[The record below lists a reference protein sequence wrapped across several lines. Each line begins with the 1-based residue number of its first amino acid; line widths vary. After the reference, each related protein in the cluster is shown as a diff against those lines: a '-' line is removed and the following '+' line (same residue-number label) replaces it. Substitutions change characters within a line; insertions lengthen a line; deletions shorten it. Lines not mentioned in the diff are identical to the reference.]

1 MATPKKFETHKVS
14 TFSKA
19 VSNLINNIE
28 VTRQKLLEDGLY
40 TSSQHQLTTAQL
52 LSIAEWLTKT
62 FSSFSVN
69 VNNSVVIL
77 TISF

>member
-1 MATPKKFETHKVS
+1 MAIVNKV
-14 TFSKA
+14 
-19 VSNLINNIE
+19 VSNIIKKIE
-28 VTRQKLLEDGLY
+28 ADREKLSAKSV
-40 TSSQHQLTTAQL
+40 TSSQHELTTAQL